1 MRYLLILLV
10 LGAVSLASCDQMEER
25 ETVEKEMQEK
35 MNSQTQENHDGHHHN
50 APGHT
55 HDGESVGDAEADRL
69 MKEADVS
76 YAAFKQSKSDN
87 DKKDAIKKSMDAGMY
102 LTYDAQLPPKD
113 KYKPALKYFRIVLS
127 LDPANEEAKVNKDKI
142 EEIYEQMG
150 KPIPETEI

>member
-1 MRYLLILLV
+1 MLILLV
-10 LGAVSLASCDQMEER
+10 LGFYTITLTSCDQMEDR
-25 ETVEKEMQEK
+25 ETVEKELQDK
-35 MNSQTQENHDGHHHN
+35 MNSQTQENHDGHDHN

-55 HDGESVGDAEADRL
+55 HDGETVGDSEADRL

-76 YAAFKQSKSDN
+76 YTSYKETKSDN
-87 DKKDAIKKSMDAGMY
+87 AKSDVIKKSMDAGMY
-102 LTYDAQLPPKD
+102 LMYDAQLPPKD

-127 LDPANEEAKVNKDKI
+127 LDPGHEEAKVNKDKI